1 MANAVN
7 LTVENAGVGAGELI
21 ALTAHILDKD
31 REVHLSS
38 ARNAEGIGS
47 VTVLN
52 TERNVTK
59 ELTIESCAKVT
70 RGNELTLL
78 ACEGR
83 VVDREGHLHGRL
95 ADLNELE
102 GLTMLN
108 PDGVKICLKEN
119 PLYKANAR
127 GVDLNVNFD
136 ARYGS
141 GEKNVFCKASENYV
155 GEHAF
160 SEPESIAIRD
170 FTLKVMPDATI
181 SYHSK
186 GQEIYYE
193 FFQDEFS
200 RKRDCALAEKVAK
213 VTGYAIKSTP
223 NSAGGYKDWCIEKL
237 KIPALTIEVGNDDL
251 THPIGEEH
259 LVQIYK
265 QNKKVIKVVTDYLTE
280 IKCKKNL

>member
-1 MANAVN
+1 MDIFKYLDIFYNNFNGGKGVIGKSVN
-7 LTVENAGVGAGELI
+7 GLPIYYFKVQKSNYPKLI
-21 ALTAHILDKD
+21 IQASIHA
-31 REVHLSS
+31 REY
-38 ARNAEGIGS
+38 I
-47 VTVLN
+47 T
-52 TERNVTK
+52 TY
-59 ELTIESCAKVT
+59 
-70 RGNELTLL
+70 LTLKL
-78 ACEGR
+78 IKDFSSNGK
-83 VVDREGHLHGRL
+83 VGTVYFVP
-95 ADLNELE
+95 
-102 GLTMLN
+102 MLN

-136 ARYGS
+136 AKYGS

-259 LVQIYK
+259 LVEIYK

>member
-1 MANAVN
+1 MDIFKYLDRFYNNFNGQKGIIGKSVN
-7 LTVENAGVGAGELI
+7 GLPIYYFKVQKSNYPKLI
-21 ALTAHILDKD
+21 IQASIHA
-31 REVHLSS
+31 REY
-38 ARNAEGIGS
+38 I
-47 VTVLN
+47 T
-52 TERNVTK
+52 TY
-59 ELTIESCAKVT
+59 
-70 RGNELTLL
+70 LTLKL
-78 ACEGR
+78 IKDFNANGN
-83 VVDREGHLHGRL
+83 VGTVYFVP
-95 ADLNELE
+95 
-102 GLTMLN
+102 MLN

-141 GEKNVFCKASENYV
+141 GEKNVFSKASENYV

-170 FTLKVMPDATI
+170 FTLGVLPDATV

-193 FFQDEFS
+193 FFQGAEDLLRDFNLA
-200 RKRDCALAEKVAK
+200 KRVAK
-213 VTGYAIKSTP
+213 VTGYLIKSTP

-251 THPIGEEH
+251 SHPIGKEH
-259 LVQIYK
+259 LLEIYK
-265 QNKKVIKVVTDYLTE
+265 QNKKVIKVVIDYLTE
-280 IKCKKNL
+280 IRCKKSL